1 MKSYALPSVSSLL
14 HYCGLQC
21 PPIQG
26 REKCCFVLHD
36 SRLLGLLC
44 YSEDRRCLFLLKVGE
59 LPMDRT
65 TSNRENSTFKIK
77 RFYLKKKFAH
87 LYLEEFHLQFWQ
99 EISYCRFNPD
109 IRAHFASIC
118 KFCDPVHTSYMILVS
133 QEKHCGK
140 WRHWKITQ
148 MNASSAF
155 CREAVFR
162 TDELSHFP
170 AERH

>member
-77 RFYLKKKFAH
+77 RFYLKI
-87 LYLEEFHLQFWQ
+87 YLHIYILRNFTCSSDKRYPIADSTQ
-99 EISYCRFNPD
+99 ISVPTL
-109 IRAHFASIC
+109 
-118 KFCDPVHTSYMILVS
+118 PVYVSFVTQCILL
-133 QEKHCGK
+133 
-140 WRHWKITQ
+140 T
-148 MNASSAF
+148 
-155 CREAVFR
+155 
-162 TDELSHFP
+162 
-170 AERH
+170 